1 MLVGV
6 NVMVDCASVAL
17 CVVFFFFFLKCFQT
31 KFIEV
36 SQVADIAYK
45 PVVLGFYFLLEKLHG

>member
-1 MLVGV
+1 MV

-17 CVVFFFFFLKCFQT
+17 CVIFFFFFFKCFQT

-36 SQVADIAYK
+36 SQVADVAYK